1 MNAQIVTI
9 ERGTTAIYVK
19 CQPSGRFAEA
29 PSTSVFPFLKQYLT
43 EYDWDARRKV
53 SVIKYYYYRYNKT
66 TEMLHLPINIC
77 RFLEDFMK
85 RNLVEYVIKELEPNK
100 ALDININRLGGFKDR
115 EDQIDA
121 INFLTSDM
129 RMKALESQTG
139 CLTGDTSVTLFLDNE
154 KNTMRLDDAYR
165 WFHNLNQESQKS
177 VSTIA
182 AAYSKLIK
190 HPIKYVAYSGVKSVY
205 KLTLENG
212 MFVKGTTDHEIQ
224 TYDGMIPLSDT
235 LNRYVMYDNER
246 SPYTSYSKV
255 ISIDYIGEEP
265 TYDICCKAPH
275 HNFVA
280 NGIVVSNSGK
290 TYMAIRSIIA
300 IGKRAIIV
308 VPASLIKQWI
318 LSIEAMS
325 DAKIGVIQG
334 SKTIFDIIASGYDI
348 QSDILLASISTMY
361 EYASGQSDV
370 YSIAPP
376 IRSFMKGIKVGVKI
390 VDECHLNFSAN
401 NLIDIQS
408 DVAHNLYLS
417 ATYLRSSKNSRAIFR
432 RIYPDE
438 IKFNGNDYNKYVNI
452 TECRYSLGPIDVRHV
467 QTNRGWSQYK
477 YEKFLLRSPK
487 KMADFLDRVLHPV
500 VEQYYI
506 EKRRRGQKL
515 LVLVG
520 LTELAEFLTQW
531 FRSMYPDLVSTAYIY
546 GTEESM
552 VLESDIIV
560 STVGSAGTGKDIK
573 GLRSMILF
581 TSFSSESLTLQT
593 IGRLRKM
600 EDTPEFVYMVN
611 TALDHTKRHADIRRP
626 IYRHIAASFGVI
638 EV

>member
-1 MNAQIVTI
+1 
-9 ERGTTAIYVK
+9 
-19 CQPSGRFAEA
+19 
-29 PSTSVFPFLKQYLT
+29 
-43 EYDWDARRKV
+43 
-53 SVIKYYYYRYNKT
+53 
-66 TEMLHLPINIC
+66 
-77 RFLEDFMK
+77 
-85 RNLVEYVIKELEPNK
+85 
-100 ALDININRLGGFKDR
+100 
-115 EDQIDA
+115 
-121 INFLTSDM
+121 
-129 RMKALESQTG
+129 
-139 CLTGDTSVTLFLDNE
+139 
-154 KNTMRLDDAYR
+154 
-165 WFHNLNQESQKS
+165 
-177 VSTIA
+177 
-182 AAYSKLIK
+182 
-190 HPIKYVAYSGVKSVY
+190 
-205 KLTLENG
+205 
-212 MFVKGTTDHEIQ
+212 
-224 TYDGMIPLSDT
+224 
-235 LNRYVMYDNER
+235 
-246 SPYTSYSKV
+246 
-255 ISIDYIGEEP
+255 
-265 TYDICCKAPH
+265 
-275 HNFVA
+275 
-280 NGIVVSNSGK
+280 
-290 TYMAIRSIIA
+290 
-300 IGKRAIIV
+300 
-308 VPASLIKQWI
+308 
-318 LSIEAMS
+318 
-325 DAKIGVIQG
+325 
-334 SKTIFDIIASGYDI
+334 
-348 QSDILLASISTMY
+348 
-361 EYASGQSDV
+361 
-370 YSIAPP
+370 
-376 IRSFMKGIKVGVKI
+376 MKGIKVGVKI

-432 RIYPDE
+432 RIYPDD

-546 GTEESM
+546 GTEEAM